1 MDDGPTTK
9 PCCCISGLNGATVLR
24 VAETANQLV
33 IRVRRG
39 GNQHCQCGR
48 IVYIVRLYIVFSKA
62 ALQKRGS
69 MEPMEPRLDPPL
81 FGRGWVRAL
90 LV

>member
-1 MDDGPTTK
+1 M
-9 PCCCISGLNGATVLR
+9 LR

-33 IRVRRG
+33 IRIRRG
-39 GNQHCQCGR
+39 GNQHCQCGH
-48 IVYIVRLYIVFSKA
+48 IVYVVLLRIVFSKA

-69 MEPMEPRLDPPL
+69 MEPMELPLDSPL

-90 LV
+90 LATSKKLV